1 MHVHCTPSALPFVL
15 TLPACAL
22 PILRETYDIVLGDN
36 VRLGL
41 VVPVPELTTE
51 ADVHLHTVAAL
62 VVVSRRGEGGYA
74 WYCDGEDTGLSQ
86 TALL

>member
-1 MHVHCTPSALPFVL
+1 M
-15 TLPACAL
+15 
-22 PILRETYDIVLGDN
+22 LGDN

-62 VVVSRRGEGGYA
+62 VVVSRRGGGGLVLWRGGHWAESDGPSAGERHILLGEEGEVESS
-74 WYCDGEDTGLSQ
+74 WRQLF
-86 TALL
+86 L